1 MINLNE
7 GIQPMHNLSDEKAYG
22 TMTNRVGNTMGQ
34 LEISPMPTSDHVN
47 STRHWHIN

>member
-1 MINLNE
+1 MINLSE
-7 GIQPMHNLSDEKAYG
+7 GIQPVQNLSDEKAHG

-34 LEISPMPTSDHVN
+34 LEISPMQNSDNVN